1 MPSSDPQCCPRPPTA
16 HLATPLGHHHHPPP
30 HPTPLDIRNSACE
43 NETAKQTRFG
53 INQRWSTIYIVGM
66 FVFGSG
72 FVLLKINQ
80 RAPITAISKL
90 TNKKT
95 KGKFGFNAYNTLLD
109 HCQMVD
115 QRVTDLSH
123 IETSFSYEQT
133 HVFLTD
139 ARIIYSLR
147 YEY

>member
-1 MPSSDPQCCPRPPTA
+1 
-16 HLATPLGHHHHPPP
+16 
-30 HPTPLDIRNSACE
+30 
-43 NETAKQTRFG
+43 
-53 INQRWSTIYIVGM
+53 
-66 FVFGSG
+66 
-72 FVLLKINQ
+72 
-80 RAPITAISKL
+80 
-90 TNKKT
+90 
-95 KGKFGFNAYNTLLD
+95 
-109 HCQMVD
+109 MVD